1 MQEKESKRL
10 LEGITAL
17 LQKCFGD
24 SEDNHERHAEG
35 DIDPDVNVTISKA
48 VDEELKQATFLVLAP
63 DEVDLHGDIYDA
75 DEIRKGCH
83 NFQTHC
89 QKANLFHMMETDL
102 ASIVENY
109 IAPSDFY
116 LDDTFIKKG
125 SWLQVWQVEDDDL
138 WDLIKKG
145 EVNGV
150 SIGCMAEYE
159 VLDDES

>member
-1 MQEKESKRL
+1 
-10 LEGITAL
+10 
-17 LQKCFGD
+17 
-24 SEDNHERHAEG
+24 
-35 DIDPDVNVTISKA
+35 
-48 VDEELKQATFLVLAP
+48 
-63 DEVDLHGDIYDA
+63 
-75 DEIRKGCH
+75 
-83 NFQTHC
+83 
-89 QKANLFHMMETDL
+89 MMETDL

-150 SIGCMAEYE
+150 SIQCMAEYE